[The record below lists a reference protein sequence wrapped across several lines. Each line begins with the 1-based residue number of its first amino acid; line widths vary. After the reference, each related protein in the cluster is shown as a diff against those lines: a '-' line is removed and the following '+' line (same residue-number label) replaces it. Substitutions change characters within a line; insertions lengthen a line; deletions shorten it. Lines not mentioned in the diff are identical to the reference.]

1 MKRIVFAIALGLAA
15 VVAFAQPSSAETGVV
30 SVSKI
35 TYLADGAKQ
44 AVVTFSN
51 PEATTAYVSTSADE
65 QPTLPAG
72 GSASFTHNAHGNANF
87 KQAVS
92 VQFSWPATGAT
103 YKTKYVIDW
112 GSAPPRDGGDN
123 EPVPTTTTTTTPCG
137 PGEQWNAPIGSP
149 GYCSP
154 AKPAPTDPYKD
165 APVVTNPE
173 AATTTTVPTQT
184 SDTVITPEVK
194 PKTVVKKAGPAK
206 AKPKTT
212 AAPTADTL
220 PHTGAESTVTALL
233 GFAVVLTG
241 GVLVLISHR
250 SKETAS

>member
-1 MKRIVFAIALGLAA
+1 MKRIAFAIVLGLAA

-35 TYLADGAKQ
+35 TYAPNGNKQ
-44 AVVTFSN
+44 AWVTFSN
-51 PEATTAYVSTSADE
+51 PEATDAYVQTSADE
-65 QPTLPAG
+65 NHKIPAG
-72 GSASFTHNAHGNANF
+72 GSVPSNHTAHSTANF
-87 KQAVS
+87 TVTVS
-92 VQFSWPATGAT
+92 VLFTWPATGAQ
-103 YKTKYVIDW
+103 YRTKYVIDW

-123 EPVPTTTTTTTPCG
+123 EPIPTTTTTTTPCG

-154 AKPAPTDPYKD
+154 AQPAPTDPYKD

-173 AATTTTVPTQT
+173 AATTTTVPT

-194 PKTVVKKAGPAK
+194 PKTVVKKVGPAK

-233 GFAVVLTG
+233 GLAVVLIG

-250 SKETAS
+250 SEETAS